1 MAKAN
6 YVRFEVPKDMVE
18 EIFQLIE
25 KSRAGGK
32 LSKGTNEVTK
42 AIERSQAKLVVI
54 AEDVQPPEVVMHLPL
69 LCEEKSIPYAFVPSK
84 QELGNAAGLVVGTAA
99 VAIIEEGEGNIEG
112 IKSKLEEVRGVKNG

>member
-1 MAKAN
+1 
-6 YVRFEVPKDMVE
+6 
-18 EIFQLIE
+18 
-25 KSRAGGK
+25 
-32 LSKGTNEVTK
+32 
-42 AIERSQAKLVVI
+42 
-54 AEDVQPPEVVMHLPL
+54 VQPPEVVMHLPL